1 MCKGEQMA
9 GRRKAPAQDT
19 ENTHAAVIEQFFDL
33 LGGEAGQIWA
43 NRVLNGEAAQVVR
56 DLASTPAFERHFR
69 IASTW
74 GDVGKEVVAQD
85 PAYVGMGMVDFTR
98 PFNTFF
104 EEHFVPRLRHR
115 ADGFRVIFENLAAF
129 SAPLILETGCLR
141 VPDNWEGDGQ
151 STFQFDC
158 YVRSCGGSVVS
169 IDIGRNSVESAR
181 RACSSKTSLILND
194 SVAALNMLAGL
205 GGRKAALVYLD
216 SFDLDVNNP
225 LPSATHHILEL
236 AAVRPLLAPGTIV
249 CVDDYALD
257 GYEPGGKGQIIDM
270 FMDSIYAETLYSGY
284 QKIWKM
290 PA

>member
-1 MCKGEQMA
+1 MA
-9 GRRKAPAQDT
+9 GKRKVQLQSQDNPPAPMM
-19 ENTHAAVIEQFFDL
+19 EHFFNL
-33 LGGEAGQIWA
+33 LGGSDGQVWA
-43 NRVLNGEAAQVVR
+43 DRVLHGEAEQVVR
-56 DLASTPAFERHFR
+56 DLASTPSFERHFR

-74 GDVGKEVVAQD
+74 GVVGKDAAAPD
-85 PAYVGMGMVDFTR
+85 PAYVGMGMADFAR
-98 PFNTFF
+98 PFKDVF

-115 ADGFRVIFENLAAF
+115 ADGFRVIFEQLSAF

-158 YVRSCGGSVVS
+158 YVRSNGGAVMS
-169 IDIGRNSVESAR
+169 IDIGQNSIESAR

-194 SVAALNMLAGL
+194 SVAALHMLAGL
-205 GGRKAALVYLD
+205 GGRKASLVYLD

-236 AAVRPLLAPGTIV
+236 AAVRPLLAPGTII

-270 FMDSIYAETLYSGY
+270 FMDSIYAEVLYSGY

-290 PA
+290 SA